1 MMEKV
6 LEALRTGKLVVYPT
20 DTVYG
25 LGADATNSAAIDLVY
40 RVKQRPREQP
50 ISVLVADFE
59 MLYRYAKVSQ
69 EQKKTLEE
77 KLPGP
82 YTFILEPKQ
91 KMPVSNGNIGFR
103 IPKHWCTKIAKE
115 FGKPITTTSAN
126 IHGRETPS
134 TITELRKTFGDSV
147 EVYVDGGKLSG
158 KPSTVIDLTNSKIVR
173 A

>member
-6 LEALRTGKLVVYPT
+6 LEALRAGKLVVYPT

-25 LGADATNSAAIDLVY
+25 LGADALNKEAVDLVY
-40 RVKQRPREQP
+40 SVKERPRDQP

-69 EQKKTLEE
+69 AQKKVLEE
-77 KLPGP
+77 QLPGP
-82 YTFILEPKQ
+82 YTFILEPKE
-91 KMPVSNGNIGFR
+91 KMLVSDSNVGFR

-126 IHGRETPS
+126 IHGKDTPS
-134 TITELRKTFGDSV
+134 TMTELRKMFGEKV
-147 EVYVDGGKLSG
+147 EVYIDGGRLSG
-158 KPSTVIDLTNSKIVR
+158 KPSMVIDLTTSKTVR
-173 A
+173 G

>member
-1 MMEKV
+1 MMEKII
-6 LEALRTGKLVVYPT
+6 EALRAGKLVIYPT

-25 LGADATNSAAIDLVY
+25 LGADALNIDAVDLVY
-40 RVKQRPREQP
+40 EIKQRPREQP
-50 ISVLVADFE
+50 ISVLVADFD
-59 MLYRYAKVSQ
+59 MLYKYAKVTP
-69 EQKKTLEE
+69 EQKKILEE

-82 YTFILEPKQ
+82 YTFILEPKE
-91 KMPVSNGNIGFR
+91 KMPVSDGNIGFR

-134 TITELRKTFGDSV
+134 TITELRKTFGGRV
-147 EVYVDGGKLSG
+147 EVYVDGGTLSG
-158 KPSTVIDLTNSKIVR
+158 KPSTVIDLTTSKTVR